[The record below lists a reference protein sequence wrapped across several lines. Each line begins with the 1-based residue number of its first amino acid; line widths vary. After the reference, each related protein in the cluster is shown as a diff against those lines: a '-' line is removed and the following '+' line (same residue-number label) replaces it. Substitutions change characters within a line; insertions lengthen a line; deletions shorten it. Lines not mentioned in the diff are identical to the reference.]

1 MSGAGSALMGIGSAR
16 GDDRSVAAAEMAISS
31 PLLEASIDGAH
42 GVLLSIQ
49 GGSDLGLFEINEAAQ
64 LVANSAAPDA
74 NIIFGAVIDD
84 ALGDEVRVTV
94 IAAGFD
100 EAGRRHV
107 LPAQPALARPGL
119 DAGGPAS
126 GAASFSGNSGFGASN
141 GHSAGGHALDAA
153 AAEPVVEER
162 VAVEPAASVTEPPAA
177 APDPEPVEDSAVP
190 ADDVDSEDRISAEA
204 EPVAAAVP
212 ARPRA
217 DPGAAARMFDAA
229 TTTTRRRS
237 VVFEEDDEL
246 DVPDFL
252 K

>member
-1 MSGAGSALMGIGSAR
+1 MGIGSAR

-100 EAGRRHV
+100 EAGVRHV
-107 LPAQPALARPGL
+107 LPAQPALARPGM
-119 DAGGPAS
+119 DARAPAP
-126 GAASFSGNSGFGASN
+126 GAASFSGNSGFGTSN

-153 AAEPVVEER
+153 ADERVVEQR
-162 VAVEPAASVTEPPAA
+162 VAVEPAASVTDPPAA
-177 APDPEPVEDSAVP
+177 APGPESDPVADNAVS
-190 ADDVDSEDRISAEA
+190 ADDVDSTDFADEDA
-204 EPVAAAVP
+204 EPVPAAAVP

>member
-1 MSGAGSALMGIGSAR
+1 
-16 GDDRSVAAAEMAISS
+16 V
-31 PLLEASIDGAH
+31 
-42 GVLLSIQ
+42 
-49 GGSDLGLFEINEAAQ
+49 
-64 LVANSAAPDA
+64 
-74 NIIFGAVIDD
+74 
-84 ALGDEVRVTV
+84 
-94 IAAGFD
+94 
-100 EAGRRHV
+100 
-107 LPAQPALARPGL
+107 ARPGT
-119 DAGGPAS
+119 DARGPAA
-126 GAASFSGNSGFGASN
+126 GAASFSGNSGFGTSN

-162 VAVEPAASVTEPPAA
+162 VAVEPAASVTDSPVAAPEDPPAGDSVGSA
-177 APDPEPVEDSAVP
+177 SDIDSTDMADED
-190 ADDVDSEDRISAEA
+190 A
-204 EPVAAAVP
+204 EPVPAAAVP